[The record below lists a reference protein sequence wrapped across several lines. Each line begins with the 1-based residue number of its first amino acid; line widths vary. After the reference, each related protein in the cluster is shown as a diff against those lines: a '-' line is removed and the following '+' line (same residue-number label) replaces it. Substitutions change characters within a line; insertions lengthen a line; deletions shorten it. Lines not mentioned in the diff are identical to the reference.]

1 MTAGGTPFPVEIDVI
16 TEVPA
21 WRKAVRDVEAVCDRA
36 AVAALTA
43 GLPDSALGGLLAAG
57 HRFEVCVALEDDAS
71 VRALNHGFR
80 NQDKPTNVLAF
91 AALEDENGCVL
102 APSATAVNDDDED
115 DEPTFLGDVV
125 IALETTRDEAARDAK
140 PLADHLTHL
149 VVHGVLHLLGHDHQ
163 DEDEAQRMEDLET
176 RILAGLGIRDPHT
189 APPEFETEDDE
200 RTEPK

>member
-1 MTAGGTPFPVEIDVI
+1 MSADGTPFPVEIDVI
-16 TEVPA
+16 VEVPA

-36 AVAALTA
+36 AGATLTA

-57 HRFEVCVALEDDAS
+57 QRFEVCVALEDDAS

-91 AALEDENGCVL
+91 AALEDENGRVL
-102 APSATAVNDDDED
+102 VPPADLGEDDE
-115 DEPTFLGDVV
+115 DEPTFLGDIV

-140 PLADHLTHL
+140 PLADHLSHL

-176 RILAGLGIRDPHT
+176 RILAGMGIPDPHA
-189 APPEFETEDDE
+189 APPESGTEDNE